1 LNLLSQSEAVV
12 KTTIETLLELP
23 ETHNGRPIDEVIT
36 PYILDLISFIIIVP
50 DDPSAGYLNIF

>member
-1 LNLLSQSEAVV
+1 MI

-23 ETHNGRPIDEVIT
+23 ETHNGRPIDEIVTSYIT
-36 PYILDLISFIIIVP
+36 DLLSFIIIFP